1 MNNYTRMLP
10 KAALSTVA
18 GWVPLQGVIAITDHG
33 WYRFLSARPS
43 ITEVNFWTP
52 SARTGFRTEPFSPFL
67 FKLKAPHNAVCGF
80 AYFAQYSRLPDWLA
94 WEAFEEGN
102 GCESFEEMRERIRE
116 IRSRIRYDETTGS
129 YIPQLPEKTL
139 RNFPA

>member
-1 MNNYTRMLP
+1 M
-10 KAALSTVA
+10 
-18 GWVPLQGVIAITDHG
+18 QGVIAITDYG

-52 SARTGFRTEPFSPFL
+52 SARTGFRAEPFSPFL